1 LEFWLAGKQLV
12 ILGSKILEVLLDYQG
27 LGGQWGELAQE
38 VLFMMLAIIK
48 LPPFNEEMPA
58 GINATDPYEHIH
70 TIWEKGVAGDYG
82 VIAEYVPPEI
92 PPIPEVVEEPPVAE

>member
-1 LEFWLAGKQLV
+1 MFTIEYVKDL
-12 ILGSKILEVLLDYQG
+12 
-27 LGGQWGELAQE
+27 QWGDAEHTTFSCTVKYE
-38 VLFMMLAIIK
+38 E
-48 LPPFNEEMPA
+48 FNEEMPA